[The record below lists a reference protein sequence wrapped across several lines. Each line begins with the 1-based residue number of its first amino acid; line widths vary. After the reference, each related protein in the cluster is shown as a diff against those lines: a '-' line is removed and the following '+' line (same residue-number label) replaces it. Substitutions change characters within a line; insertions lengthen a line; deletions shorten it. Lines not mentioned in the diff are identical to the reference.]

1 MTTATTTTS
10 YPRPGTGTTLASLR
24 SARQQEQ
31 SAQAAPAV
39 RPVVEISLNTVQGF
53 EGMQRIADL
62 FCHSTIV
69 PDAFRGNIANC
80 VVALNIAYREKMDPL
95 MVMQNMYIV
104 HGKPA
109 WASAFLIAMFN
120 KCGRYAPIQYEFT
133 GKPGTPQYGCRALTV
148 DLTTGRQIDGP
159 LVTMQ
164 MAQAEGWTQRNPKW
178 TTMPDLMFRYRAAAF
193 LIRTQAPEITM
204 GFYSVEEQTEI
215 YEQERRRHS
224 SSVREVVT
232 RAEAAT
238 SAPARTPEPEEALPE
253 QHQPD
258 AVVSDSH
265 APAEKEAKPSAQKA
279 TAKPEPEPQPAQA
292 KGPGEK
298 IKCPDTGK
306 LVDDVADC
314 PNCPHRQ
321 GCPQWD

>member
-31 SAQAAPAV
+31 AVQAAPAV

-120 KCGRYAPIQYEFT
+120 KCGKYAPIQYEFT

-258 AVVSDSH
+258 AVDSDSH
-265 APAEKEAKPSAQKA
+265 APVEKGEVKPSSKKA
-279 TAKPEPEPQPAQA
+279 AAKPEPQPA
-292 KGPGEK
+292 PTGEK
-298 IKCPDTGK
+298 IKCPDSGK

-314 PNCPHRQ
+314 PNCPRRQ

>member
-1 MTTATTTTS
+1 MTTAT

-31 SAQAAPAV
+31 AQTSAAPAV

-120 KCGRYAPIQYEFT
+120 KCGKYAPIQYEFT

-258 AVVSDSH
+258 AVDSDSH
-265 APAEKEAKPSAQKA
+265 APVEKGEVKPSSKKA
-279 TAKPEPEPQPAQA
+279 AAKPEPQPA
-292 KGPGEK
+292 PTGEK
-298 IKCPDTGK
+298 IKCPDSGK

-314 PNCPHRQ
+314 PNCPRRQ